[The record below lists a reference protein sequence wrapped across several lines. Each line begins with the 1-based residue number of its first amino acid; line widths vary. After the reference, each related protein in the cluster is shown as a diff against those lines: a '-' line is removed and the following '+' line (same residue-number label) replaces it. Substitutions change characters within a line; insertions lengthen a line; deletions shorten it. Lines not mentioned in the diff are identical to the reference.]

1 MSSSQ
6 HFFRCCLVKSHL
18 VTGVETVDA
27 DMEDVFAE
35 NSFTELETLDPFLM
49 SLNDRKLSPR
59 DYALELVKAGL
70 G

>member
-1 MSSSQ
+1 
-6 HFFRCCLVKSHL
+6 
-18 VTGVETVDA
+18 
-27 DMEDVFAE
+27 MEDVFAE